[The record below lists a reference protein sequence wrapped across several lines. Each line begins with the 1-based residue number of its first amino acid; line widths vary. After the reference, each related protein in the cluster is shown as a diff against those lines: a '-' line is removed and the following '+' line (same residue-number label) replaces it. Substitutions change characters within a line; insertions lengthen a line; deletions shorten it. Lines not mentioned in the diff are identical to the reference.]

1 MDYPNYILKLL
12 IRMQSCIYITYIFI
26 MRQHIIKWKNTQIL
40 KSLWLHLSVNLG
52 NSLIHS
58 ENVPRESNGD
68 DQIIH
73 PTAVSYKYL

>member
-1 MDYPNYILKLL
+1 
-12 IRMQSCIYITYIFI
+12 